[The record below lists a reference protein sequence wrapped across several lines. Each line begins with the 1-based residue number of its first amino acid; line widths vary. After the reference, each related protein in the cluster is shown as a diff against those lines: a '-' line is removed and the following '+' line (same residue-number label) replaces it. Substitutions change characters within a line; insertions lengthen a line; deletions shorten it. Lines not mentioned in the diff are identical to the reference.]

1 MSALIG
7 VPIEP
12 DAISR
17 RADWMP
23 APSIV
28 SGAQPTRTPAAR
40 ACSSRARPAA
50 TSGASGF
57 SFHTCLPAAIAA
69 EATSACAA
77 GMVRFTTSCTS
88 GCSRACSTLPD
99 AGTP

>member
-1 MSALIG
+1 VSALIG
-7 VPIEP
+7 VPIAPE
-12 DAISR
+12 AISR

-23 APSIV
+23 APSTV
-28 SGAQPTRTPAAR
+28 SGAQPTRTPALA
-40 ACSSRARPAA
+40 AWSSSARPLE

-88 GCSRACSTLPD
+88 GCSNACSGLPD